1 MTDDHDDGVSRRS
14 VLRKGA
20 ITAGAV
26 AVGTV
31 ATSGNAA
38 AAKQG
43 GRAQVDGTV
52 NRNEPWTLSDT
63 PTGATRN
70 ASCMAT
76 ESAQQAYL
84 EYTIEYCNS
93 DDEATMFVIPDEAE
107 LAQEQ
112 VYEFRASRPCR
123 ATDNTMVAFGP
134 SNQACE

>member
-1 MTDDHDDGVSRRS
+1 MTDSDDGVSRRS

-52 NRNEPWTLSDT
+52 NRNEPWTLS
-63 PTGATRN
+63 TGPSDISRH

-76 ESAQQAYL
+76 ESAEQWYL
-84 EYTIEYCNS
+84 EYDIEYCNS
-93 DDEATMFVIPDEAE
+93 DDEATMYVIPDEAE
-107 LAQEQ
+107 LAQDQ

-123 ATDNTMVAFGP
+123 ANDLTMVALGP
-134 SNQACE
+134 SDDECE